1 MSGFFTRIRNF
12 LETIFGKTDEPIE
25 PERKDSQD
33 GLTFEKD
40 NEHAAEEE
48 RLRLEEE
55 AKQRAAEEERL
66 RLEEEAKE
74 RAAEEE
80 RLRLEEEAKEREVE
94 EERLRL
100 EKEAKQRAAE
110 EERLRLEKEANERA
124 EEEAKEQEKSQ
135 EKSEL
140 DNDDF
145 QDVIVDD
152 EKLAETVEPELIEGI
167 SERRKSIEKEAK
179 LRLEDIEDE

>member
-1 MSGFFTRIRNF
+1 MSNFFKRVSSF
-12 LETIFGKTDEPIE
+12 LESIFGKSDEPIH
-25 PERKDSQD
+25 PKNNDSQSD
-33 GLTFEKD
+33 LTFEKD
-40 NEHAAEEE
+40 NEHE
-48 RLRLEEE
+48 
-55 AKQRAAEEERL
+55 AEEERL

-80 RLRLEEEAKEREVE
+80 RVRL
-94 EERLRL
+94 
-100 EKEAKQRAAE
+100 
-110 EERLRLEKEANERA
+110 

-140 DNDDF
+140 NIDDF

-167 SERRKSIEKEAK
+167 SERRKSVEKEAK

>member
-25 PERKDSQD
+25 PERKDAQD

-40 NEHAAEEE
+40 KEHAAEEE
-48 RLRLEEE
+48 RH
-55 AKQRAAEEERL
+55 

-80 RLRLEEEAKEREVE
+80 RLRLEKEAKEREAE
-94 EERLRL
+94 EERVRL
-100 EKEAKQRAAE
+100 EEEANERAAE
-110 EERLRLEKEANERA
+110 EERLRL

-135 EKSEL
+135 EKNEL
-140 DNDDF
+140 NNDDF

-167 SERRKSIEKEAK
+167 SERRKSVEKEAK
-179 LRLEDIEDE
+179 LRLEDIEDIEDE